1 MLIKEIRFAFRA
13 LIKTP
18 GFTAIAVLV
27 LGLGIGANTAVFS
40 LVNAALIRPLPSER
54 GPTQVV
60 GIYSRDRSRAD
71 TYRDFSYLDYQ
82 DIRARKPV
90 FSDVTSMTMALI
102 GVNEGEQT
110 RRVFAALIPA
120 NHFST
125 FGVQMTKGRA
135 FNEAEEKPGAGIPV
149 VIVSY
154 EHWKK
159 RAFDPQVAGKVVEL
173 NSRPFT
179 IVGVG
184 PQGFTAAGSIIA
196 PEFWLPTGAY
206 EMVTNDMFRT
216 QGHDLL
222 GDRLNRCL
230 LLFGRLKPGIA
241 VADTS
246 GPLAALSKQMEQAF
260 PAENKNQVL
269 QAHALSRFSVSSNP
283 HDDTQTASFSILLM
297 AMTAVVLAIACLN
310 LANMLLARGTT
321 RRKEIAIRLALGSG
335 RAPIVRQLMIEG
347 FMLSLAGGVVGLAIA
362 FWAARLLVSSM
373 APALGGMFAFAL
385 DPAPDARVLGA
396 TLAFS
401 ALATLVFALGPA
413 WKLSRTN
420 VVPELKEQGGET
432 GRSKWR
438 RLSLRNALVV
448 SQVALS
454 LALLTAA
461 GLFMRA
467 AGKAA
472 GAEPGFS
479 LAHSIVTNLDP
490 SMAGYDETKGRDLY
504 RRLLERMRSLP
515 GVEAASV
522 ASVVPFGDMTMGRSV
537 EKVGSEGNRPANEAG
552 DSSFSMGGGGGGVP
566 RDRGN
571 FVGVNYYVV
580 GADYFQTLGIRI
592 LRGRA
597 FNAEEEQSASAP
609 PRVVIDQTL
618 ARRLFP
624 KSDPLGQYIRFVD
637 SGGGAAAAAE
647 AAQKPPME
655 IVGVAQPIRHSLM
668 AEDAVR
674 PQVYVP
680 FGRHYQANMFVHL
693 RVARAGSE
701 TAILH
706 AVRQELRLLDD
717 RVPVLSLRTMT
728 EHRDASISVWMVK
741 TAAALFTAIGLA
753 AVFLALV
760 GVYGVKA
767 YLVSRRTREI
777 GIRMSLGATPR
788 DVLWLVLR
796 EGLLLTLVGVTI
808 GLGLAVLVGQ
818 GVRSMLYQVSALD
831 PVTFATAPVLLALA
845 TLLACYFPARRAM
858 KVAPFKALRSE

>member
-1 MLIKEIRFAFRA
+1 MLFKEIRFAFRA

-40 LVNAALIRPLPSER
+40 IVNAAIIRPLPSER

-60 GIYSRDRSRAD
+60 GIYSRDRSRPD
-71 TYRDFSYLDYQ
+71 TYRDFSYPDYQ
-82 DIRARKPV
+82 DIRARNPV
-90 FSDVTSMTMALI
+90 FSDVTAMTLALV
-102 GVNEGEQT
+102 GLNEGDRT
-110 RRVFAALIPA
+110 RRVFAGLIPA

-125 FGVQMTKGRA
+125 FGLEAAKGRA

-154 EHWKK
+154 QHWQKGG
-159 RAFDPQVAGKVVEL
+159 FDPRILGQVVRL

-179 IVGVG
+179 IVGVA
-184 PQGFTAAGSIIA
+184 PQGFTAADSIVS
-196 PEFWLPTGAY
+196 PEFWLPTGTY
-206 EMVTNDMFRT
+206 EMITNDVFRT
-216 QGHDLL
+216 KGHEHL

-230 LLFGRLKPGIA
+230 LLFGRLKPGID
-241 VADTS
+241 VAQTER
-246 GPLAALSKQMEQAF
+246 PLATLSKQMEQAF

-269 QAHALSRFSVSSNP
+269 QAHVLSRFEVSSNP
-283 HDDTQTASFSILLM
+283 HDDNETASFSVLLM
-297 AMTAVVLAIACLN
+297 GMTGIVLAIACLN

-321 RRKEIAIRLALGSG
+321 RQKEIAIRLALGSG
-335 RAPIVRQLMIEG
+335 RAPIIRQLLIEG
-347 FMLSLAGGVVGLAIA
+347 FMLSIVGGVVGLAIA
-362 FWAARLLVSSM
+362 LWAGRLLVSSM
-373 APALGGMFAFAL
+373 APALGGMLTIAL
-385 DPAPDARVLGA
+385 DPTPDAAVLGA

-432 GRSKWR
+432 GRRKWR

-454 LALLTAA
+454 LGLLTAA

-472 GAEPGFS
+472 VAEPGFA
-479 LAHSIVTNLDP
+479 LAQSVVANIDP

-537 EKVGSEGNRPANEAG
+537 EKVGNEGNRPTNEAG
-552 DSSFSMGGGGGGVP
+552 DSSFSMGGPGGVP

-609 PRVVIDQTL
+609 YRVVIDQTL

-624 KSDPLGQYIRFVD
+624 KSDPLGQYIRFAD
-637 SGGGAAAAAE
+637 SSGGAAAAAE
-647 AAQKPPME
+647 GAQRPPME
-655 IVGVAQPIRHSLM
+655 IIGVAQPIQHSLLETQ
-668 AEDAVR
+668 AQ
-674 PQVYVP
+674 PQVYAP
-680 FGRHYQANMFVHL
+680 FGRHYQASMFVHL
-693 RVARAGSE
+693 SVAPGGSE
-701 TAILH
+701 AAILH
-706 AVRQELRLLDD
+706 AVRQEIRLLDD
-717 RVPVLSLRTMT
+717 RVPVLSLRTMS

-796 EGLLLTLVGVTI
+796 EGLMLTIVGVTV

-831 PVTFATAPVLLALA
+831 PVTFATAPALLALA

-858 KVAPFKALRSE
+858 RVAPIRALRTE